1 MIVDH
6 FYFHEIVFQQSK
18 IPDNLTRKQPF
29 AIISLISRIFISF
42 LQPNV
47 WFIGKNYTRYNPKY
61 EVELKYNYNSLM
73 MVFCTLRIFF
83 IVECYLINSKY
94 FSPESKRTCE
104 INKTNN
110 SNLFFTLKAYMHGSS
125 TQVYTFL
132 FLVFF
137 FFFTI
142 SVRNFEM
149 PLDEYSGKHYSR
161 FSDVLWSII
170 ITMLTVGYGDVYPST
185 LEGRALSITSSMI
198 GIMLNSMLMV
208 TITNL
213 VNFEGNE
220 KIVFDLLERLE
231 LKDQQKTLSY
241 KMIRSYCK
249 LYKALKHAIPNES
262 LKEKLRERF
271 MVVLLK
277 YEDNNKEIDNSFP
290 SMTNLEILN
299 DEIEYINNSMNTNK
313 INSNDVKEQIDKL
326 IESF

>member
-1 MIVDH
+1 
-6 FYFHEIVFQQSK
+6 
-18 IPDNLTRKQPF
+18 
-29 AIISLISRIFISF
+29 
-42 LQPNV
+42 
-47 WFIGKNYTRYNPKY
+47 
-61 EVELKYNYNSLM
+61 
-73 MVFCTLRIFF
+73 
-83 IVECYLINSKY
+83 
-94 FSPESKRTCE
+94 
-104 INKTNN
+104 
-110 SNLFFTLKAYMHGSS
+110 
-125 TQVYTFL
+125 
-132 FLVFF
+132 
-137 FFFTI
+137 
-142 SVRNFEM
+142 M